1 MQEDQKQKS
10 AYAPLWEIVEKELEK
25 NDISANKVAVMET
38 EKIFKK
44 VLEEKNIPGKDTE
57 DRIKNYK
64 ELFQNPDKLKYARA
78 MYKKIVSESGFDIS
92 ADDTREIIK
101 GYHEAIENLEEVDFN
116 DFSIKEKLNLF
127 LGRYFYSFPQKS
139 KKIIAAI
146 LALCLITFVL
156 TETETGQNAAL
167 RWVTINNYLFY
178 KIIPT
183 VLMLIAAVLLVVAAL
198 FFYKNRKK
206 K

>member
-1 MQEDQKQKS
+1 MRENQKQKS

-101 GYHEAIENLEEVDFN
+101 GYHEAIENLEETDFN

-146 LALCLITFVL
+146 IALCLLTFVL
-156 TETETGQNAAL
+156 TETESGRGVFLHWIN
-167 RWVTINNYLFY
+167 INNYIFY

-183 VLMLIAAVLLVVAAL
+183 ILLLIATAILIVTAL